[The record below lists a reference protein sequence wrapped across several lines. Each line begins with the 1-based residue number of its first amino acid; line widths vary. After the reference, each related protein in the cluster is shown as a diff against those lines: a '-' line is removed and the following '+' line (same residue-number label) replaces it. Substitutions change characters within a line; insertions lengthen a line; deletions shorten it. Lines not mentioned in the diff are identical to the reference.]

1 MTTADFFV
9 LDVLRGWRLLQATSL
24 NREEWRDILSAT
36 NSMLDFDSI
45 SNALQV
51 LWDEQLMQPRSSHHQ
66 PISAGSRRTTPG
78 LGMMIPAWWADA
90 QWNDVQ
96 PSWDAD
102 LWWQDYEQC
111 DDTATTAAEPNELS
125 PAELED
131 PQIHEALQSEKIAEN
146 LKLASHGRRL
156 RRQTRLY
163 AKIEVL
169 ELRCLVEKVRAQT
182 QARVVLFV
190 LTLDTWLGNAQIEC
204 HQRGNVSQNIILGIL
219 HLCGTSHTITMSW
232 PRAKASSRVHTTRVS
247 T

>member
-1 MTTADFFV
+1 MTTADSFV
-9 LDVLRGWRLLQATSL
+9 LDVLRGWRLQAASL

-102 LWWQDYEQC
+102 SWWQDYAHEQC
-111 DDTATTAAEPNELS
+111 DDTATTAAEPIGRS
-125 PAELED
+125 AD
-131 PQIHEALQSEKIAEN
+131 PRSFA
-146 LKLASHGRRL
+146 
-156 RRQTRLY
+156 
-163 AKIEVL
+163 V
-169 ELRCLVEKVRAQT
+169 
-182 QARVVLFV
+182 
-190 LTLDTWLGNAQIEC
+190 
-204 HQRGNVSQNIILGIL
+204 
-219 HLCGTSHTITMSW
+219 
-232 PRAKASSRVHTTRVS
+232 
-247 T
+247 